1 MHTLC
6 RTLKVAKNDFSFKE
20 ISHKFKLIFYGISSA
35 KTADLPNISQNHM
48 NLISFDDILAE
59 KFQSEFLVG
68 NLSVEILLVFICN
81 KLDLVF
87 AFFNG
92 VGDLT
97 SQFCNYYNNNN
108 ESNHVIVLLKNARI
122 KEAEVEISLLS
133 IFNLQ
138 VDITQYSQ
146 YSYLDNF
153 TWITQVLS
161 IVEINNLQYE
171 TTCVIVA
178 KLDKFEVGQ
187 TGCFYDGRGECTKN
201 VSLKDGNLKCFLNH
215 ERDENDKKYKARLAF
230 WDDDCVNKIGKTVL
244 ELNIELI
251 EVGEDNPLEYPYAL
265 DKMLK

>member
-1 MHTLC
+1 M
-6 RTLKVAKNDFSFKE
+6 
-20 ISHKFKLIFYGISSA
+20 
-35 KTADLPNISQNHM
+35 
-48 NLISFDDILAE
+48 
-59 KFQSEFLVG
+59 
-68 NLSVEILLVFICN
+68 
-81 KLDLVF
+81 
-87 AFFNG
+87 
-92 VGDLT
+92 
-97 SQFCNYYNNNN
+97 
-108 ESNHVIVLLKNARI
+108 
-122 KEAEVEISLLS
+122 EISLLS
-133 IFNLQ
+133 TFNLQ

-161 IVEINNLQYE
+161 IVDINNLQYE

-215 ERDENDKKYKARLAF
+215 ERDVPITRYKLEFQKNDNKYKARLAF

-251 EVGEDNPLEYPYAL
+251 EADEDNPLEYPYAL